1 MKLYDL
7 TGEYQQLRQMA
18 EDESLPPDA
27 LADTL
32 EGIAGEI
39 EEKAEA
45 ICIIIKELQAEAD
58 AIKAEKDK
66 LSDRQKAVE
75 NRADSLKNYLLA
87 QLLLVDM
94 KRIKTPRILV
104 SVRAASPKLRIEDE
118 KRLIAWAEENCRE
131 LVRVKAPELD
141 RTALRQAY
149 KNGKHLPGVTAIDQ
163 KVLVIQ

>member
-1 MKLYDL
+1 M
-7 TGEYQQLRQMA
+7 
-18 EDESLPPDA
+18 
-27 LADTL
+27 
-32 EGIAGEI
+32 
-39 EEKAEA
+39 
-45 ICIIIKELQAEAD
+45 
-58 AIKAEKDK
+58 
-66 LSDRQKAVE
+66 E

-149 KNGKHLPGVTAIDQ
+149 KNGKHLPGVTAVDQ
-163 KVLVIQ
+163 KV